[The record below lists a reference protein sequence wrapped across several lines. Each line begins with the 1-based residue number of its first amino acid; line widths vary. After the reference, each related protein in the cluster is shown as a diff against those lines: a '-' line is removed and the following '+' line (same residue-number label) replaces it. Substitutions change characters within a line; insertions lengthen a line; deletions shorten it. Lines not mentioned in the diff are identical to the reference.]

1 MPTLHA
7 VNVGL
12 PRDVPWRGRTV
23 HTGIFKTTVSGPVVA
38 RRLNLDGDG
47 QGDLHGHG
55 GENRAVLVYQ
65 IEAYDHWKSHLGRD
79 DLRAGAF
86 GENFTV
92 SGLPDDEVCIGDRY
106 RIGEALFEV
115 TQPRVTCFRVGM
127 RLDEPN
133 LPQLMVSHGRPG
145 FYLRVLHEGRV
156 QAGDDIVL
164 TERGRNQLT
173 VAEVDAL
180 LYLPDRDPDRL
191 RLALDVAALSPGWK
205 ESFRDLL
212 DPPVEPTGAPSWDGF
227 MPLRVVDVHH
237 ETPAVMSIELGADK
251 PLPVAKAGDHLV
263 VRATGAGD
271 PPPLRSYSLSGDST
285 AGTYR
290 ISVKREPGGVVS
302 GWLHERIGPGAT
314 IDAAAPRGDF
324 HLSPEARPILLM
336 SAGIGVTP
344 LLAMLYE
351 LAAQAF
357 SQRIVWIHSARD
369 RESHAFIEEAA
380 GLLRQLPRAEQYV
393 HYTGGRPGRRLDRD
407 FLAALD
413 LPQDADVYLC
423 GPTGFMAAMREALT
437 NVGFEPARIRAET
450 FGTLPPINPGLKA
463 VGPPVPPHPPEMQ
476 SADGSRVTF
485 SRVGLTVRWSE
496 SYQTLLELAEACDVP
511 TRYSCR
517 SGVCHVCVTGLVA
530 GSVAYPR
537 QPLELPGRDSTL
549 ICCAAPLTDVV
560 LDL

>member
-407 FLAALD
+407 FVAALD

-423 GPTGFMAAMREALT
+423 GPTGFMAAMREVLT

>member
-23 HTGIFKTTVSGPVVA
+23 HTGIFKTTVPGPVFA
-38 RRLNLDGDG
+38 RHLNLDGDG

-65 IEAYDHWKSHLGRD
+65 LEAYDHWKAHLGRD

-92 SGLPDDEVCIGDRY
+92 CGLPDDEVCIGDRY

-127 RLDEPN
+127 RLDEPD

-145 FYLRVLHEGRV
+145 FYLRVLREGRV
-156 QAGDDIVL
+156 QAGDDVVL
-164 TERGRNQLT
+164 TERGRHQLT

-212 DPPVEPTGAPSWDGF
+212 DPPAERTGAPSWDGF
-227 MPLRVVDVHH
+227 MPLRVIDVHH
-237 ETPAVMSIELGADK
+237 ETRAVVSIELGADK

-263 VRATGAGD
+263 IRATGAGD

-290 ISVKREPGGVVS
+290 ISVKREPDGVVS
-302 GWLHERIGPGAT
+302 RWLHERIGPGAT
-314 IDAAAPRGDF
+314 IEAAAPRGDF
-324 HLSPEARPILLM
+324 HLSPQECPILLM

-357 SQRIVWIHSARD
+357 SQRVVWVHSARD
-369 RESHAFIEEAA
+369 RESHAFIDEAD
-380 GLLRQLPRAEQYV
+380 GLLQRLPHAEQYV
-393 HYTGGRPGRRLDRD
+393 HYTGGSRRLDGH
-407 FLAALD
+407 FLSALD
-413 LPQDADVYLC
+413 LPSDADVYLC
-423 GPTGFMAAMREALT
+423 GPTGFMEAMREALT
-437 NVGFEPARIRAET
+437 SIGFHPARIRTEA

-463 VGPPVPPHPPEMQ
+463 VGAPVAPHPPEKQ
-476 SADGSRVTF
+476 SADGPRVTF
-485 SRVGLTVRWSE
+485 SRVGLTVFWSK
-496 SYQTLLELAEACDVP
+496 SYQSLLELAEACDVP

-530 GSVAYPR
+530 GSVTYPR
-537 QPLELPGRDSTL
+537 QPLELPDRDSTL
-549 ICCAAPLTDVV
+549 ICCAAPSTDVV

>member
-12 PRDVPWRGRTV
+12 PGDVPWRGRTV
-23 HTGIFKTTVSGPVVA
+23 RTGIFKTTVSGPVYA
-38 RRLNLDGDG
+38 GRLNLEGDG
-47 QGDLHGHG
+47 QGDLRGHG

-65 IEAYDHWKSHLGRD
+65 LEAYEHWKTHLGRD

-127 RLDEPN
+127 RLDEPD
-133 LPQLMVSHGRPG
+133 LPQLMVSHRRPG
-145 FYLRVLHEGRV
+145 FYLRVLREGRV

-191 RLALDVAALSPGWK
+191 RLALDIAALSPGWK

-212 DPPVEPTGAPSWDGF
+212 DPPAERTNTPSWDGF
-227 MPLRVVDVHH
+227 RPLRVIDVHH
-237 ETPAVMSIELGADK
+237 ETPAVVSIELGGDN
-251 PLPVAKAGDHLV
+251 PLPDAKAGDHLV
-263 VRATGAGD
+263 VRATGAAD
-271 PPPLRSYSLSGDST
+271 PPPLRSYSLSGDSA

-290 ISVKREPGGVVS
+290 ISVKREPYGVVS
-302 GWLHERIGPGAT
+302 RWLHERIGPGAT
-314 IDAAAPRGDF
+314 IEAAAPRGDF
-324 HLSPEARPILLM
+324 HLSPAMRPILLM

-351 LAAQAF
+351 LVAQGV
-357 SQRIVWIHSARD
+357 SQRIVWVHSARD
-369 RESHAFIEEAA
+369 IDSHAFIDEAD
-380 GLLRQLPRAEQYV
+380 GLLRRLPRAERYV
-393 HYTGGRPGRRLDRD
+393 HYTGGTPGRRLDRH
-407 FLAALD
+407 FLSALS

-423 GPTGFMAAMREALT
+423 GPTGFMEAMREALT
-437 NVGFEPARIRAET
+437 SDGFDPARIRAEA
-450 FGTLPPINPGLKA
+450 FGTLPPINPGLTA
-463 VGPPVPPHPPEMQ
+463 VGRPVPPHPPEIQ
-476 SADGSRVTF
+476 PADGSRVTF

-496 SYQTLLELAEACDVP
+496 SYQSLLELAEACDVP

-537 QPLELPGRDSTL
+537 QPLELPDRDSTL